1 MSVTITMNMKS
12 AFFDRQAVIKAV
24 ERVEHRTMSKSL
36 AYIRTTARTR
46 VLRRRKKASQPGSP
60 PSVHSRDNFATLK
73 NIWFAYDQRRSS
85 GVVGP
90 VKLNGNQSAYAF
102 PNGNTVPGLL
112 EGGGSM
118 TVTEES
124 WKSENKWRP
133 ARRIKSRRSHGKKF
147 RKRRVTVKP
156 RPFMQVALDRE
167 VQNGN
172 VVSAWTNV
180 VSK

>member
-1 MSVTITMNMKS
+1 MMLTMDMKAS
-12 AFFDRQAVIKAV
+12 FFDRQAVIKSV
-24 ERVEHRTMSKSL
+24 ERVEHRTMSRSL

-60 PSVHSRDNFATLK
+60 PSVHSRDNVATLK

-90 VKLNGNQSAYAF
+90 LKLNGSRSAYAS

-112 EGGGSM
+112 EGGGTM

-124 WKSENKWRP
+124 FKSENKYRP
-133 ARRIKSRRSHGKKF
+133 VRSSRRTDKRKKYRRRIINVR
-147 RKRRVTVKP
+147 P
-156 RPFMQVALDRE
+156 RPFMQLALDRE
-167 VQNGN
+167 IQNGN
-172 VVSAWTNV
+172 VVSAWSNV
-180 VSK
+180 VSS